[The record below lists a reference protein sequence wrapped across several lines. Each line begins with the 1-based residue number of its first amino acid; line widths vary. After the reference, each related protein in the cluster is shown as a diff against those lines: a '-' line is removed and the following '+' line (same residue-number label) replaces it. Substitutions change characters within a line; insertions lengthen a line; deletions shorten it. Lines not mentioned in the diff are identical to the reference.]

1 VFLFGSRQKITGRA
15 RNLDRHRWHR
25 ARTVPGQ
32 LDGMD
37 DLHVSLNNGAIEVE
51 ERNPA
56 VIARRFGYFE
66 VGCGAGD
73 RRACR
78 GFVVLI
84 TVEMRMLPQ

>member
-1 VFLFGSRQKITGRA
+1 MRA
-15 RNLDRHRWHR
+15 TCI
-25 ARTVPGQ
+25 AIAGIVPGRSQ
-32 LDGMD
+32 DSSMAWDG
-37 DLHVSLNNGAIEVE
+37 LHVSLNNGAIEVE